1 MIDVLATVITV
12 VASVSA
18 STASLGYWLGK
29 KFSYIDAKF
38 SEINKRFELIDR
50 RFELIDKRFEEIDR
64 RFQEIDKRFQ
74 EIDKRFQEIDRRFE
88 LMEKRFDEL
97 SQRIG
102 RLENAFT
109 QFSETLIMLLES
121 KEIFTSGEA
130 LSLRKLVR
138 AILPYSASK
147 YYTKEV
153 YERLKQ
159 LLDKDAYEYT
169 LDDIEQMYE
178 IADLIEKEGRESKR
192 KDLIEYSHK
201 LRFFALVAKV
211 IFVYPKILG
220 RTPAQ
225 PKQQQQAQEKKEE
238 KSC

>member
-1 MIDVLATVITV
+1 
-12 VASVSA
+12 
-18 STASLGYWLGK
+18 
-29 KFSYIDAKF
+29 
-38 SEINKRFELIDR
+38 
-50 RFELIDKRFEEIDR
+50 
-64 RFQEIDKRFQ
+64 
-74 EIDKRFQEIDRRFE
+74 
-88 LMEKRFDEL
+88 
-97 SQRIG
+97 
-102 RLENAFT
+102 
-109 QFSETLIMLLES
+109 MLLES

-138 AILPYSASK
+138 AILPYSSSK

-178 IADLIEKEGRESKR
+178 IADLIEKEGIESKR

-225 PKQQQQAQEKKEE
+225 PKQQQQAQEKKKE

>member
-1 MIDVLATVITV
+1 MDNAMIDVLATVITV

-38 SEINKRFELIDR
+38 SEINKRFELIDK

-64 RFQEIDKRFQ
+64 RFQ

-138 AILPYSASK
+138 AILPYSSSK

-178 IADLIEKEGRESKR
+178 IADLIEKEGIESKR

-225 PKQQQQAQEKKEE
+225 PKQQQQAQEKKKE

>member
-1 MIDVLATVITV
+1 
-12 VASVSA
+12 
-18 STASLGYWLGK
+18 
-29 KFSYIDAKF
+29 
-38 SEINKRFELIDR
+38 
-50 RFELIDKRFEEIDR
+50 
-64 RFQEIDKRFQ
+64 
-74 EIDKRFQEIDRRFE
+74 
-88 LMEKRFDEL
+88 MEKRFDEL

-138 AILPYSASK
+138 AILPYSSSK

-178 IADLIEKEGRESKR
+178 IADLIEKEGIESKR

-225 PKQQQQAQEKKEE
+225 PKQQQQQAQEKKEE

>member
-1 MIDVLATVITV
+1 MIDVLVTVITV

-18 STASLGYWLGK
+18 STASLGFWLVK

-38 SEINKRFELIDR
+38 SEIDKRFELIDR

-64 RFQEIDKRFQ
+64 RFQ

-130 LSLRKLVR
+130 LSLRKLMR

-225 PKQQQQAQEKKEE
+225 PKQQ
-238 KSC
+238 

>member
-29 KFSYIDAKF
+29 KFSYIDTKF

-50 RFELIDKRFEEIDR
+50 RFELIDKRFE
-64 RFQEIDKRFQ
+64 EIDKRFQ

-138 AILPYSASK
+138 ATLPYSASK

-238 KSC
+238 RSC

>member
-1 MIDVLATVITV
+1 MIDVLVTVITV

-29 KFSYIDAKF
+29 KFSYIDTKF
-38 SEINKRFELIDR
+38 SEIDKRFELIDR

-64 RFQEIDKRFQ
+64 RFQ

-102 RLENAFT
+102 RLENAFI

-138 AILPYSASK
+138 AILPYSSSK

-178 IADLIEKEGRESKR
+178 IADLIEKEGIESKR

-225 PKQQQQAQEKKEE
+225 PKQQQQAQEKKKE

>member
-38 SEINKRFELIDR
+38 SEINKRFELIDK

-64 RFQEIDKRFQ
+64 RFQ

-138 AILPYSASK
+138 AILPYSSSK

-178 IADLIEKEGRESKR
+178 IADLIEKEGIESKR

-225 PKQQQQAQEKKEE
+225 PKQQQQAQEKKKE

>member
-1 MIDVLATVITV
+1 MIDVIVTVITV
-12 VASVSA
+12 IASVSA

-29 KFSYIDAKF
+29 KFSYIDTKF
-38 SEINKRFELIDR
+38 SEIDKRFELIDR

-64 RFQEIDKRFQ
+64 RFQ

-130 LSLRKLVR
+130 LSLRKLMR

-225 PKQQQQAQEKKEE
+225 PKQQ
-238 KSC
+238 

>member
-1 MIDVLATVITV
+1 MIDVLVTVITV

-38 SEINKRFELIDR
+38 SEIDKRFELIDR

-64 RFQEIDKRFQ
+64 RFQ

-138 AILPYSASK
+138 AILPYSSSK

-178 IADLIEKEGRESKR
+178 IADLIEKEGIESKR

-225 PKQQQQAQEKKEE
+225 PKQQQQAQEKKKE